1 MKLYNR
7 IICIVMLSI
16 SFLFIVGCSGSS
28 TNDNLYSVKRTS
40 VDILASV
47 KAQIKAS
54 PLAIKWHYQIPDV
67 VISKLHKVA
76 DILVAET
83 SDNTLYAFDAN
94 SGVPQWMYTLG
105 DTVDFSIEE
114 CNGKIYIL
122 AMSKLHVLDKKSGKL
137 LFTRPLDLTPCSPM
151 YINPHFIFVGSWD
164 HFLYALHT
172 ADGRMAWRFRID
184 GYVQG
189 KPTVF
194 DNVLFFNGTDNRVY
208 AINATTGYSQESWGK
223 AGRYTTRGQNVSN
236 VIVQNAPA
244 RIFFGSSDYNFYS
257 LNRINGDLAWKMES
271 GGDIATQSVLANN
284 TLYFASQPI
293 EQNVQFFAI
302 SEADGSTK
310 WTVENANNL
319 FFMGKKYTWLSGEDH
334 NIFAVDENSKE
345 VIQYLIGF
353 ADFFTSSTGKIGF
366 LAHENG
372 YIIALQEK

>member
-7 IICIVMLSI
+7 IMCIVMLSI
-16 SFLFIVGCSGSS
+16 SFLLIIGCSSNS
-28 TNDNLYSVKRTS
+28 RHHYSRAKRTS
-40 VDILASV
+40 LDILASV
-47 KAQIKAS
+47 KGQIKAS

-67 VISKLHKVA
+67 TITKLHKVA
-76 DILVAET
+76 DILIAET
-83 SDNTLYAFDAN
+83 SDNTLYAFDTN

-105 DTVDFSIEE
+105 DNVDFSIEE

-137 LFTRPLDLTPCSPM
+137 LFTRILDLMPCSPM
-151 YINPHFIFVGSWD
+151 YINSHFIFMGSWD

-189 KPTVF
+189 QPTVL

-223 AGRYTTRGQNVSN
+223 EGRYTTRGQNVSN
-236 VIVQNAPA
+236 IIAQNAPA

-271 GGDIATQSVLANN
+271 GGEIANKSVLVND
-284 TLYFASQPI
+284 TLYFESQPI
-293 EQNVQFFAI
+293 DQDSKFIALDEK
-302 SEADGSTK
+302 DGSVK
-310 WTVENANNL
+310 WAVEKANSL
-319 FFMGKKYTWLSGEDH
+319 FFIGKKYTWLTDDDH
-334 NIFAVDENSKE
+334 HVFAVDENSKE
-345 VIQYLIGF
+345 ITQFLLGQ
-353 ADFFTSSTGKIGF
+353 ADFFTSSTDNMGF
-366 LAHENG
+366 FAHEDG